1 MLKFLK
7 FYCINRNHTYTDRHL
22 LNLLI
27 TWILLLVWLMC
38 VPSILQLLLLLLL
51 LLLMLLLLLLLQA
64 LQARHNQLTSNL
76 IPPPPRMFLDS
87 DRMLTPNIP
96 DSASWGGGGGCR
108 LVRIQSLRN

>member
-1 MLKFLK
+1 MLSQV
-7 FYCINRNHTYTDRHL
+7 CSINRNYTYTNRQL
-22 LNLLI
+22 LNLLV

-51 LLLMLLLLLLLQA
+51 LLQA
-64 LQARHNQLTSNL
+64 LHTRHNQLTSNL

-96 DSASWGGGGGCR
+96 DSGSWGGGGGG
-108 LVRIQSLRN
+108 VVG